1 MESATPPLTV
11 VRDSQGCIPLTR
23 VISEGDSVVLLTP
36 VVVPPR
42 DRGPPP
48 PGSLSQDP
56 FEAFARALMRQSPKP
71 QLHHVPYT
79 AKGGVGQTHFGII
92 TRENPRLLIF
102 FISGPPLSN
111 QPSQVS
117 MAKKLRDGAGGRLLI
132 VLACC
137 SISELDGLD
146 ASFPTIVQT
155 SGYSPAALEA
165 AVGSLY
171 KPSSNL
177 LQNLVL
183 APQEWAVE
191 DFSLHRDLEDVH
203 GLWCQS
209 APKDF
214 AGLSQSQLQKLLMRD
229 GYTSHYVVRE
239 PESGR
244 LVGFCA
250 TYITYADSNVDHLVG
265 SLAIVA
271 VRPEYRRRG
280 IGLSLHDHA
289 LRKLHCIRGVFRL
302 QLGTTFP
309 RLLFGLPLA
318 SPSEGWFRRRGW
330 ELSLPHVPGRGQ
342 EVCDWLLRFAD
353 YPERFNVPSS
363 SALSSTGPAKALA
376 FRPCEPHEFEQVLEL
391 VDAESARN
399 DNMGWYDQYR
409 PLMDNPF
416 CMRDIMVGVTG
427 GVVSACAITY
437 VPRSDSDV
445 VKDLPWA
452 GTIGDDIG
460 GVTCICVS
468 DGSLATTTSRDFVM
482 VRLLDACVRSLQER
496 GMQGMFLDAIRGGD
510 EGFLVMGFRKWA
522 RYHDSWRPVTST

>member
-1 MESATPPLTV
+1 MESATSPLTV
-11 VRDSQGCIPLTR
+11 VRDSQGCIPLSR

-48 PGSLSQDP
+48 PGPVSQDP
-56 FEAFARALMRQSPKP
+56 FEAFARALIRQSPKP
-71 QLHHVPYT
+71 RLHHVPYT
-79 AKGGVGQTHFGII
+79 AQGGVGQTHFEII
-92 TRENPRLLIF
+92 SRENPRLLIF

-111 QPSQVS
+111 QPSQVG
-117 MAKKLRDGAGGRLLI
+117 MAKKLRDGASGRLLV

-137 SISELDGLD
+137 SINELDGLEV
-146 ASFPTIVQT
+146 SFPTIIQT

-191 DFSLHRDLEDVH
+191 DFSLQRDMEDVH

-214 AGLSQSQLQKLLMRD
+214 ADLPRYQLQALLVRD
-229 GYTSHYVVRE
+229 GYAKHYVARE

-250 TYITYADSNVDHLVG
+250 TYTTYADSNGDRLVG
-265 SLAIVA
+265 SLAAVT

-280 IGLSLHDHA
+280 IGLSLHDYA
-289 LRKLHCIRGVFRL
+289 LHQLRRIRGVFRL

-353 YPERFNVPSS
+353 YPERFSVPSS
-363 SALSSTGPAKALA
+363 STLSSAGSAKALA

-391 VDAESARN
+391 VDTESARN
-399 DNMGWYDQYR
+399 DNMGWCDQYR
-409 PLMDNPF
+409 PLMDTF
-416 CMRDIMVGVTG
+416 CMRDVMVGVAGG
-427 GVVSACAITY
+427 GVFACALTY
-437 VPRSDSDV
+437 VPRSENPASR
-445 VKDLPWA
+445 DLPWA
-452 GTIGDDIG
+452 GSIGNDIG
-460 GVTCICVS
+460 GATCICIS

-482 VRLLDACVRSLQER
+482 VRLLEACVRSLQEQ

-522 RYHDSWRPVTST
+522 RYHDSWRPLTSS